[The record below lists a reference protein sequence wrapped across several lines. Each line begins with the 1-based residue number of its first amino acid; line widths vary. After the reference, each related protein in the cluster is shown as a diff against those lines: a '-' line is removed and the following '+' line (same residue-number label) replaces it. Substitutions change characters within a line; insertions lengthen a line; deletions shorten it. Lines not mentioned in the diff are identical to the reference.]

1 MKRPDYLAIGYVR
14 RAHGVR
20 GMLQIE
26 PLTDNPDRFR
36 TLDTVR
42 IESDAGISLMA
53 IETCSEFGGGWL
65 IKLKGVDTRDDA
77 EKLRGAYLTI
87 SSDDLPDPG
96 ENSFYEFDLVGL
108 KVYTLRGERLGTLI
122 DVRRYPAN
130 DIYIVES
137 DRGKLMLPATV
148 EVIKKVDIKNSRM
161 EVELLEGLDFE

>member
-42 IESDAGISLMA
+42 IESKAGISLMA
-53 IETCSEFGGGWL
+53 IETCSEFGRGWL